1 MGPKAKK
8 FMRKLRT
15 GVSIE
20 ESTVIL
26 QEVTAE
32 KAREDAPRKNPFKW
46 NDPVIQRLSDL
57 WFSQRRSA
65 TVDQKNSVGIAYI
78 SNVLNLGDKIAE
90 KFLVNDWEV
99 QHTVG
104 LIQAGCTN
112 YHPDLKRFWLKVN
125 SIFPGVYSPEDLDFL
140 IKKCGTE
147 AARHLLWQIEIPL
160 AEQSPIL
167 RLLAQN
173 AHAYK

>member
-1 MGPKAKK
+1 MGPKAKE

-15 GVSIE
+15 GISIE
-20 ESTVIL
+20 ESTVLL

-32 KAREDAPRKNPFKW
+32 KACEDAPRKNPFNW
-46 NDPVIQRLSDL
+46 NDPVVQRLSDL
-57 WFSQRRSA
+57 WFSQCRSA
-65 TVDQKNSVGIAYI
+65 TIDQKNSVGIAYI
-78 SNVLNLGDKIAE
+78 SSVLNLGDKIAE
-90 KFLVNDWEV
+90 KFSVNDWEV
-99 QHTVG
+99 KHRVG

-125 SIFPGVYSPEDLDFL
+125 SIFPGVYSAEDLNFL
-140 IKKCGTE
+140 IKKCGTD
-147 AARHLLWQIEIPL
+147 APRHLLWQIEVPL
-160 AEQSPIL
+160 AEDSPVL